1 MSSCQG
7 FSEVLS
13 SADRGKAQREFLRDV
28 QKTFDKKCVKRTRE
42 KVVFIA
48 IEVGGAAFQGLF
60 GGPEQC
66 GPPQSSKGVHK
77 RYGEAL

>member
-13 SADRGKAQREFLRDV
+13 SAGRGKAQREFLRDV
-28 QKTFDKKCVKRTRE
+28 QKTFDKNCVQRTRE
-42 KVVFIA
+42 MVVFIA

-60 GGPEQC
+60 GGPE
-66 GPPQSSKGVHK
+66 
-77 RYGEAL
+77 